1 MRFWSFSRPGL
12 RTGAPIS
19 LSWMN
24 EEPPDEAART
34 RSSFV
39 YKEPE

>member
-1 MRFWSFSRPGL
+1 MRFWSFNRPGL
-12 RTGAPIS
+12 RTGALLP

-24 EEPPDEAART
+24 EEPPDEATRT
-34 RSSFV
+34 GSRFV